1 MGADSGDSGGGGG
14 GSEKEEKSSGKTVAS
29 VQAQINAALDAS
41 GGEWTSELN
50 DLVAER
56 ESLKGASGDKGT
68 ATYNMFGDVVSEGAP
83 SDVQLQEQS
92 KFAQQQV
99 QPTVTTTPD
108 PFDPF
113 TYADDDGT
121 IPTVF
126 DNVALGATP
135 AAATTTEE
143 GIPLGPEDFAPYPE
157 EKASFTETIFPN
169 LNVNMDDLSNVG
181 KTLYNFGGRFISD
194 VPTNIGN
201 ITEGAAGIADFI
213 GGASP
218 LANLS
223 EQQKFGVRTGIPFYS
238 LFEAVSP
245 FVQSNEQLK
254 KQLAKNI
261 SDRVM
266 AGGDVEY
273 TSPLSKNL
281 FDPLTAGLDK
291 ATEVARD
298 FIFPGGIE
306 DQLATSIKG
315 TTPSQL
321 NIAGPDGGTVANV
334 GGNIGG
340 EAGDTLTDLAAA
352 SVPVVGP
359 ALGVTKN
366 LFEGFTGTEQQA
378 KVKID
383 NLINTGALDNNPKFK
398 ELLESVGGNK
408 EAAAEVAKNIVI
420 SDSALQN
427 SALNLADTIP
437 FLKSGA
443 GIFKPMLQRAGLEF
457 VQEPSQDAVVTNA
470 INQYFGENV
479 AGSPF
484 EDFTGK
490 GVQAALSGMV
500 PNIGGDRSGVQTAT
514 KVDSDAETE
523 AAPSV
528 DTESTKVQSA
538 PDSQDVNIQVGGIPT
553 LLDPNVIS
561 PELSGPKLLTQR
573 PTRIPDYGPPS
584 VYNPNISKTAGQLAV
599 TPLGIES
606 AYTGQKA
613 LEPPRLGLPNL
624 TSPDATSLDVIAAD
638 QAIKGMLANN
648 NLQIDP
654 QILNNIKQ
662 TTNLS
667 DADLNNLVLSNQ
679 GDLTKVAN
687 LPTLTTGQPGEVDPF
702 VFDGEILGGEPST
715 ETVTPTKDR
724 DFVDADFEDIKTEVG
739 PVKTTTVTPTVEDT
753 KTTTFV
759 TPTVDKDPTPTTETE
774 RDTDTKKPKTVI
786 DPLVETTIDEQ
797 EVDKEEDT
805 DKGTPGQTD
814 QVTTIPVKNNANDK
828 DESPFICPEGYE
840 PVKQNGV
847 WICQPVEKAAKVQRG
862 RPTVGTRPYVTRPG
876 FASRIRS

>member
-56 ESLKGASGDKGT
+56 ESLKGASGEVGLGTLVSGDKGT

-83 SDVQLQEQS
+83 SDLQLQEQS

-157 EKASFTETIFPN
+157 EQDSSFLDT
-169 LNVNMDDLSNVG
+169 VKDVG
-181 KTLYNFGGRFISD
+181 QYAIDTLK
-194 VPTNIGN
+194 
-201 ITEGAAGIADFI
+201 GAVAR
-213 GGASP
+213 P
-218 LANLS
+218 LAGVSDKLS
-223 EQQKFGVRTGIPFYS
+223 GVGALTSSLAPYLYDFNPVTGLSKPYN
-238 LFEAVSP
+238 A
-245 FVQSNEQLK
+245 QRMNQ
-254 KQLAKNI
+254 AI
-261 SDRVM
+261 SDRL
-266 AGGDVEY
+266 EI
-273 TSPLSKNL
+273 
-281 FDPLTAGLDK
+281 AGLDNQVFSPQRASAAFSVLGEGEDDFRFKGAIGDLADKFKNVSESYTK
-291 ATEVARD
+291 AVEPLLFKSGEVSELEKKGLTSGTGGIGEQISNLEGSLNPLAQGENLADAVIDTALSRNPLLLGANLLGSSAES
-298 FIFPGGIE
+298 IPGGEVVMANKLDELIASGEINNSKVFTDALAINNGNVEAAKAAVINQTLPSYYADTALLSSTDALLGKGNLPQQMIGRPISQGAQGAFEQYYALDNLEKTLNTGSSKKIDVDSSE
-306 DQLATSIKG
+306 DVLASAVEEAIYG
-315 TTPSQL
+315 TTP
-321 NIAGPDGGTVANV
+321 TTTRV
-334 GGNIGG
+334 GIK
-340 EAGDTLTDLAAA
+340 TD
-352 SVPVVGP
+352 
-359 ALGVTKN
+359 
-366 LFEGFTGTEQQA
+366 
-378 KVKID
+378 
-383 NLINTGALDNNPKFK
+383 
-398 ELLESVGGNK
+398 
-408 EAAAEVAKNIVI
+408 
-420 SDSALQN
+420 
-427 SALNLADTIP
+427 
-437 FLKSGA
+437 
-443 GIFKPMLQRAGLEF
+443 
-457 VQEPSQDAVVTNA
+457 
-470 INQYFGENV
+470 
-479 AGSPF
+479 
-484 EDFTGK
+484 
-490 GVQAALSGMV
+490 
-500 PNIGGDRSGVQTAT
+500 T
-514 KVDSDAETE
+514 KVDTDTE
-523 AAPSV
+523 PDV
-528 DTESTKVQSA
+528 DTESPKVQPA
-538 PDSQDVNIQVGGIPT
+538 PDAQDVNIQVGGIPT

-613 LEPPRLGLPNL
+613 IEPPRLGLPDL

-739 PVKTTTVTPTVEDT
+739 PVKTTTTTTDASPAQVTTDASPAQITEDKTPT
-753 KTTTFV
+753 
-759 TPTVDKDPTPTTETE
+759 PATESK
-774 RDTDTKKPKTVI
+774 KKPPVI
-786 DPLVETTIDEQ
+786 TQAEKDEQ
-797 EVDKEEDT
+797 EEDT
-805 DKGTPGQTD
+805 DKDKDKDKGTPGQTD

-840 PVKQNGV
+840 AVKQNGV

-876 FASRIRS
+876 FARRIRS

>member
-181 KTLYNFGGRFISD
+181 KTLYNFGGRLISD
-194 VPTNIGN
+194 LPTNIGN

-245 FVQSNEQLK
+245 FVQSNEQLE
-254 KQLAKNI
+254 KQLAKNVI
-261 SDRVM
+261 DRVE
-266 AGGDVEY
+266 AGGPVTY
-273 TSPLSKNL
+273 TSPISKGL
-281 FDPLTAGLDK
+281 EPITAGLDK
-291 ATEVARD
+291 ATDYLRD
-298 FIFPGGIE
+298 VFFPGGIE

-315 TTPSQL
+315 TTPSQV
-321 NIAGPDGGTVANV
+321 NIAGPDGGTVSNLA
-334 GGNIGG
+334 GQIGG
-340 EAGDTLTDLAAA
+340 ELGDVGTDVAVTAIN
-352 SVPVVGP
+352 PY
-359 ALGVTKN
+359 LGIPKN
-366 LFEGFTGTEQQA
+366 LLEGFTGTEQQA

-427 SALNLADTIP
+427 SALNLADAIP
-437 FLKSGA
+437 FFKSGA
-443 GIFKPMLQRAGLEF
+443 GIFKPIVKRGTTEF
-457 VQEPSQDAVVTNA
+457 VQEPAQDAVVTNA

-490 GVQAALSGMV
+490 GIQAALSSVV
-500 PNIGGDRSGVQTAT
+500 PNIGGDRSGVQTST

-553 LLDPNVIS
+553 LLTPEVIS
-561 PELSGPKLLTQR
+561 PELSGPKLITQR
-573 PTRIPDYGPPS
+573 PVRIPDYGPPS

-613 LEPPRLGLPNL
+613 IEPPRLGLPDL

-774 RDTDTKKPKTVI
+774 KDTDTKKPKTVI

-840 PVKQNGV
+840 AVKQNGV

-876 FASRIRS
+876 FARRIRS